1 VVCAVRNSGIGISA
15 REMPH
20 IFERFYKSDT
30 SRGLD
35 KNGVGLGL
43 YIVKTV
49 ISLHHGEIKVRSVEG
64 EYCEFSFW
72 LPDSSA
78 DKVPSDKSG
87 RFHE

>member
-1 VVCAVRNSGIGISA
+1 
-15 REMPH
+15 MPH